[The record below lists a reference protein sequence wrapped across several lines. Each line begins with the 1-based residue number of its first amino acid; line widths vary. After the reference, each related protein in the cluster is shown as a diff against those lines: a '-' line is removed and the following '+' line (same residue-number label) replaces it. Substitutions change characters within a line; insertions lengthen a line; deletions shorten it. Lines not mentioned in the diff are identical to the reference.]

1 MRIYLGE
8 VQLQY
13 IAAVGNWNVVAT
25 HAPTFRLEQLRITR
39 TPDVVR
45 DLVHLTASGIR
56 ISRPHQTSTIG
67 VFIFTGVDTNQGLPQ
82 ARGRVSGSGRARTQE
97 KH

>member
-67 VFIFTGVDTNQGLPQ
+67 VFISTGVHTNQALRR
-82 ARGRVSGSGRARTQE
+82 ARGIVRVPGRADISE
-97 KH
+97 NH